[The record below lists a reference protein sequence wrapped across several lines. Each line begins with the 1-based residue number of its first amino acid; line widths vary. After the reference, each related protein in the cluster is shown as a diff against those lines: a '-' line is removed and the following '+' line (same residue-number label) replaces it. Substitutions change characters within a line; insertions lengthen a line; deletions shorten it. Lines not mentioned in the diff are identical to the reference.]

1 MRDVRDIKR
10 LYLSGGWT
18 TEDCSGGGETDDN
31 QGNPLSCK
39 FMTDACYNLVYLEL
53 AACRLTSLAA
63 NFSSLVPNVRVLNLN
78 YNFLEDVG
86 PLEGLSRVKKLSII
100 GSRVKGTK
108 GLIRMVQRM
117 GEIEMVDFRYE
128 SRFWERGRGH
138 LLRDADWALDS
149 EGEFRSGRGVH
160 AREREAVTQVELRRR
175 ADQMCWPEG

>member
-1 MRDVRDIKR
+1 M
-10 LYLSGGWT
+10 
-18 TEDCSGGGETDDN
+18 TE
-31 QGNPLSCK
+31 
-39 FMTDACYNLVYLEL
+39 ACYNLVYLEL

-86 PLEGLSRVKKLSII
+86 PLEGLSRMKKLSII

-128 SRFWERGRGH
+128 MAFFGGGDGH
-138 LLRDADWALDS
+138 LLRDVGCWLWKEPAS
-149 EGEFRSGRGVH
+149 FRREGVFMQESGKRLRKWSCAGRGLIRC
-160 AREREAVTQVELRRR
+160 AGAKANSR
-175 ADQMCWPEG
+175 W